1 MEQGSD
7 FCLQLGQALERRKE
21 HIEKN
26 AMPQL
31 KEQFQ
36 LMQTSY
42 QSIYNLL
49 LRKSLINEDPY
60 KLDKKISE
68 IVIPSKEPYG
78 ESARTEQLS
87 LRLSDFDLQL
97 DFINSYYDF
106 SMTTMTMEDIKKVA
120 EIVKYIRWE
129 QVTETS
135 SNLMTRTLAQAL
147 AKIKQGSDDLSFKIL
162 GDALTQ
168 LGKVSKQILFLL
180 KEITTYHREQYK
192 LEFRE
197 RVLGEVKLTPAVVQN
212 KQEDALKLVKQQY
225 PKLMNGVPFYQALI
239 IEVLQEE
246 YGVNAEEMR
255 DELLKRVDVA
265 EEAPK
270 KQKKEVS
277 FTVHLLEGIRLLAG
291 ASSHIETAVKK
302 LEDNNGFLMDR
313 KLSFGEKFKRWL
325 AQISKKKPS
334 PQIYEIEYFDGDSG
348 AAKTEKLNFTKFID
362 DAGKRALILGNVMNK
377 MSQTYRKLEQA
388 PEEKVFDFLTSNL
401 AEVQIILRRLPAL
414 DTYFKTEV
422 SREQRSLVR
431 GIKME
436 INAIKNAYVK
446 ANQKRHEYVSRIEER
461 EQLKKL
467 GIQVD

>member
-7 FCLQLGQALERRKE
+7 FCAQLSQALERRRE
-21 HIEKN
+21 YLEN
-26 AMPQL
+26 EVMSQL

-36 LMQTSY
+36 LMLTSY

-68 IVIPSKEPYG
+68 ITVPSKEPYA

-97 DFINSYYDF
+97 DFINSYYNF
-106 SMTTMTMEDIKKVA
+106 SMAAMTMDDIKKIA
-120 EIVKYIRWE
+120 EIVKYFRWE
-129 QVTETS
+129 QVTATS
-135 SNLMTRTLAQAL
+135 SNLMTRTLAGAL
-147 AKIKQGSDDLSFKIL
+147 GKIKQGSDDLSSKIL

-168 LGKVSKQILFLL
+168 LGKVSKKILSLL
-180 KEITTYHREQYK
+180 KEISSYHREQYK

-197 RVLGEVKLTPAVVQN
+197 RVIPEVKLTPAVVQN

-225 PKLMNGVPFYQALI
+225 AKLMGGTPFYQALV

-246 YGVNAEEMR
+246 YGENGEEMKQ
-255 DELLKRVDVA
+255 ELLERIDVKK
-265 EEAPK
+265 EEPK
-270 KQKKEVS
+270 KKKKDVS
-277 FTVHLLEGIRLLAG
+277 YKVHLLEGVRTLGG

-302 LEDNNGFLMDR
+302 LEDNNGFLQER
-313 KLSFGEKFKRWL
+313 KLSFGERFSRWL
-325 AQISKKKPS
+325 ARVSKKKPS
-334 PQIYEIEYFDGDSG
+334 PQIYEIEYFEGDSS
-348 AAKTEKLNFTKFID
+348 AAKTEKLNFTKFVE
-362 DAGKRALILGNVMNK
+362 DAKKRAVVLGNVMSK
-377 MSQTYRKLEQA
+377 MSQNYRQLEQA
-388 PEEKVFDFLTSNL
+388 PEQKVFDFLTNNL
-401 AEVQIILRRLPAL
+401 TEVQMLLRRMTAL
-414 DTYFKTEV
+414 DAYFKTEV
-422 SREQRSLVR
+422 PREQRNLVR

-467 GIQVD
+467 GIEVE